1 MKQIAVVLAGILL
14 AVAAHAGDVYVTK
27 DAKGNTIYT
36 DTPQTLPAEKVTVQ
50 GQGNSQPATAQQGS
64 PEAQPQ
70 KAPDPAIGN
79 SQAKQAAQDSAA
91 DRAKRC
97 AEARQQYQNVMNSRR
112 LYEEGPNGERTY
124 LTSEQIDKTRANAKE
139 VMDQFCS
146 GQ

>member
-14 AVAAHAGDVYVTK
+14 AGTAHAGDVYVTK
-27 DAKGNTIYT
+27 DGKGNTVYT
-36 DTPQTLPAEKVTVQ
+36 DTPQTLPAQKVAVQ
-50 GQGNSQPATAQQGS
+50 SQGSSQPAAAQQDAPGTQDQAS
-64 PEAQPQ
+64 QKSEAQP
-70 KAPDPAIGN
+70 AEAR
-79 SQAKQAAQDSAA
+79 QAAADSAA

-124 LTSEQIDKTRANAKE
+124 LTSEQIDKTRANSKE

>member
-64 PEAQPQ
+64 PETQP
-70 KAPDPAIGN
+70 KTRRRTRHMRSPRRSRPRRSRLPRTRLRTAP
-79 SQAKQAAQDSAA
+79 SAAQRPGS
-91 DRAKRC
+91 
-97 AEARQQYQNVMNSRR
+97 SI
-112 LYEEGPNGERTY
+112 RT
-124 LTSEQIDKTRANAKE
+124 S
-139 VMDQFCS
+139 
-146 GQ
+146 